1 MFVCTGQTGIYS
13 DLLTPNNLKE
23 VETKSIVENTMTM
36 KIDMDQKRTSDN
48 KFSHHSENLLKD
60 QYEQIE
66 KQYYDL
72 YEKIPCLLRSVTLD
86 GIIFACNDLYA
97 NKLGYTKNE
106 VIGKSVYEHT
116 AEQSIR
122 ILKNEID
129 NWKKTQIISNK
140 EIWMKKRDGVI
151 FPVIL
156 NGSTLYDEN
165 GKVLGRTA
173 ALLDLTEI
181 HEARQLIE
189 KEQEMIRNQF
199 GKLKTTH
206 MQLKETEH
214 RYRNLYENSP
224 DLLRTINI
232 DGIILDCNNSYSKKL
247 GYTKNEIIGSSVF
260 DFVASESYDAYV
272 DSFETWKTTGIVF
285 NKMVWFK
292 RKDGT
297 TFPGLLSANNL
308 YNVDRKLIGS
318 NTIIRDATEV
328 YSIRKNL
335 EENEKKLQ
343 RQNDQL
349 KVAYDHLLEVEQRFM
364 TLYEQSPDLIQTID
378 LNEVIT
384 DCNEKYC
391 IKMGYS
397 RDEVVGK
404 SLFHHIAKKSQ
415 DVMKQALEEWKRNGY
430 INNREV
436 WLQRKDGSI
445 FPTLLLSNNLYDK
458 NGNLSGRIGVFRDM
472 TEIHSAKKE
481 TEEEKNKR
489 LTAIGELSA
498 RIAHDLRNPL
508 SILSNTIGIIR
519 IKNPDFEKDN
529 KEKFERIDRSLKR
542 MVHQIDEVMEYVKPK
557 PLTLINS
564 SLLEIIQSA
573 LSNVSSIVE
582 IQIPENDVYLFCD
595 SEKLEIVLTNL
606 LLNAIQAMNNSG
618 KIFIRLNKEEINGED
633 PNTCF
638 VVIEVEDTGPGIPD
652 VLLSKIFDPLFT
664 TRQIGTG
671 LGLVSC
677 KSIIEKHG
685 GIISVKTK
693 VGQGTTFIMKIP
705 MLKTTY

>member
-1 MFVCTGQTGIYS
+1 MDESLIAMKTG
-13 DLLTPNNLKE
+13 
-23 VETKSIVENTMTM
+23 
-36 KIDMDQKRTSDN
+36 MDQKRTLDD
-48 KFSHHSENLLKD
+48 KFGHHDENLLKD
-60 QYEQIE
+60 RYEQIE
-66 KQYYDL
+66 KKYHDL

-86 GIIFACNDLYA
+86 GIIFACNELYT

-116 AEQSIR
+116 AEQSIP
-122 ILKNEID
+122 ILNEEID

-140 EIWMKKRDGVI
+140 EIWMKKKDGTI

-156 NGSTLYDEN
+156 NGTTLYDEN
-165 GKVLGRTA
+165 GKLLGRTA

-189 KEQEMIRNQF
+189 KEQELVRKQF
-199 GKLKTTH
+199 GKLRTTH
-206 MQLKETEH
+206 KRLKETEH

-247 GYTKNEIIGSSVF
+247 GYAKNEIIGKSVF
-260 DFVASESYDAYV
+260 DFVAPESYNAFV
-272 DSFETWKTTGIVF
+272 DSFETWKSTGMVF

-297 TFPGLLSANNL
+297 TLPSLLSANNL
-308 YNVDRKLIGS
+308 YDADRKLIGS

-328 YSIRKNL
+328 YGIRKNL

-343 RQNDQL
+343 RQNEQL
-349 KVAYDHLLEVEQRFM
+349 KVAYDHLLEVEQRFR
-364 TLYEQSPDLIQTID
+364 TLYEQSPDLIRTID
-378 LNEVIT
+378 LNEIIT

-391 IKMGYS
+391 IKTGYS
-397 RDEVVGK
+397 RDEVIGK
-404 SLFHHIAKKSQ
+404 SLFEHISKKSH
-415 DVMKQALEEWKRNGY
+415 DVMKQALEEWQLNGY

-472 TEIHSAKKE
+472 TEIHSAKRE
-481 TEEEKNKR
+481 TEEEKTKR

-498 RIAHDLRNPL
+498 RVAHDLRNPL
-508 SILSNTIGIIR
+508 SILSNTISIIR
-519 IKNPDFEKDN
+519 IKNPDFEKNN
-529 KEKFERIDRSLKR
+529 KDKFERIDRSMKR
-542 MVHQIDEVMEYVKPK
+542 ITHQIDEVMEYVRPK
-557 PLTLINS
+557 PLNLTNS
-564 SLLEIIQSA
+564 SLLEIIHSTI
-573 LSNVSSIVE
+573 SNVSSTGVE
-582 IQIPENDVYLFCD
+582 IQIPENDVCLLCD

-606 LLNAIQAMNNSG
+606 LLNAMQAMSNSG
-618 KIFIRLNKEEINGED
+618 KIFIRINKEEIKED

-652 VLLSKIFDPLFT
+652 VLLPKVFDPLFT
-664 TRQIGTG
+664 TRQVGTG

-677 KSIIEKHG
+677 RSIIEQHG
-685 GIISVKTK
+685 GTISIKTK
-693 VGQGTTFIMKIP
+693 VGLGTSFIMRIP
-705 MLKTTY
+705 MLKTTN